1 MTAPT
6 LDTRPFDG
14 VTIPTAGTFALD
26 PAHTEVAAIARHLV
40 VSKVRG
46 TFGGTTGTIVIADD
60 PLQSS
65 VTASIPAATINTN
78 STDRDN
84 HLRSADFLDVE
95 NHPTLDFRS
104 TSIVSH
110 KGAEFVVR
118 GDLTIR
124 GVTREVEL
132 DARVT
137 GAGTDP
143 WGNERLG
150 LELEGEIDR
159 HDFGVSWNTPI
170 PTGGLLLGDT
180 VTLSAGFSAVKEA

>member
-1 MTAPT
+1 MSALET
-6 LDTRPFDG
+6 LDLAIPAGMWTIDPSHSRVEFSIRHMGIASIRGSFADFDG
-14 VTIPTAGTFALD
+14 VINGGEAPRISGAIRVASVDTRDEARDGHLQSPDFFDAERHPEITFAATRIE
-26 PAHTEVAAIARHLV
+26 PGKV
-40 VSKVRG
+40 V
-46 TFGGTTGTIVIADD
+46 
-60 PLQSS
+60 
-65 VTASIPAATINTN
+65 
-78 STDRDN
+78 
-84 HLRSADFLDVE
+84 
-95 NHPTLDFRS
+95 
-104 TSIVSH
+104 
-110 KGAEFVVR
+110 

-159 HDFGVSWNTPI
+159 HDFGVSWNTPL

-180 VTLSAGFSAVKEA
+180 VRLTAGFSAVKEA

>member
-1 MTAPT
+1 MSAIETRETA
-6 LDTRPFDG
+6 
-14 VTIPTAGTFALD
+14 IPAGTWKID
-26 PAHTEVAAIARHLV
+26 PAHSRVEFSIRHMGIA
-40 VSKVRG
+40 SIRG
-46 TFGGTTGTIVIADD
+46 SFADYEGVIAGGEEPRVSGAVRVASVDTGD
-60 PLQSS
+60 EARDGHLQSPDFFDAERFPEL
-65 VTASIPAATINTN
+65 TFASTRF
-78 STDRDN
+78 DDG
-84 HLRSADFLDVE
+84 
-95 NHPTLDFRS
+95 
-104 TSIVSH
+104 
-110 KGAEFVVR
+110 KVV

-159 HDFGVSWNTPI
+159 HDFGVSWNTPL

-180 VTLSAGFSAVKEA
+180 VRLTAGFSAVKEA